1 VLTAAPPAEAHVAS
15 MRAGSDGLVGGYQ
28 WRGVLAGRQRPPSD
42 PLRWG
47 HYLWLGYYMAWN
59 TSALTLDPPLGFPLR
74 KRPAEGFSDLV
85 SHSASHT
92 SLIRPRS
99 FTG

>member
-1 VLTAAPPAEAHVAS
+1 

-28 WRGVLAGRQRPPSD
+28 WRGVLAGRQGPPSD

-74 KRPAEGFSDLV
+74 KQPAEGVQRFGVAFSKPYIVDPATLLHRIV
-85 SHSASHT
+85 VPANHPNFA
-92 SLIRPRS
+92 
-99 FTG
+99 